1 MNDKTLKGKRVIP
14 ILAFTIAVIL
24 GMPNR
29 SDASQN
35 SDTISRKKII
45 NTFTSWKMQQI
56 KKGNYAEASKCN
68 PSSVRESIQS
78 GQGKNIA
85 RIGFGEESLSF
96 ADINND
102 GNVDALVLFKP
113 KQCDGGNALINSQS
127 ALLVLSDEGKS
138 TYTVDRDT
146 LTNLGGIPNGWWLA
160 FKAAEDNGEITGTAM
175 GYSATDAR
183 CCPSLSREFR
193 YKYPS
198 KEILLRREKSKTSSQ
213 HPTHKGL

>member
-1 MNDKTLKGKRVIP
+1 MNEKTLKGKRVIQ
-14 ILAFTIAVIL
+14 ILVLTIAAIL
-24 GMPNR
+24 GMPSR
-29 SDASQN
+29 SDASPN
-35 SDTISRKKII
+35 PDTRSREKIV

-56 KKGNYAEASKCN
+56 RKGNYAEANKCN
-68 PSSVRESIQS
+68 PLSLRESMQR
-78 GQGKNIA
+78 GHGKDIA
-85 RIGFGEESLSF
+85 MIGFSKESLSF

-102 GNVDALVLFKP
+102 GKVDALALFKP
-113 KQCDGGNALINSQS
+113 KQCDGGNALMNSQS

-160 FKAAEDNGEITGTAM
+160 FKAAVDNGEITGTAM

-183 CCPSLSREFR
+183 CCPSLSREFI